1 MKPCVAAVSA
11 LLLLSLAFTSE
22 AATAGPLRVGA
33 ARVDVTPA
41 PGDLPKHYLGVN
53 DRVYSRAIV
62 IDNGTTS
69 AALVTVDVISFP
81 NALADRLTQRI
92 ASESGIPVAHIVLA
106 GTGTHSA
113 PTSSGPPAPG
123 AAPARNAVFEDRI
136 VASVTQAKATLQPA
150 RLRWGT
156 SVSHINVNRD
166 NIDPKTRGWWE
177 GPNYDGVS
185 DKSVRV
191 LFFESLAGAPIAVY
205 YNYAVFNVIAGTLD
219 LVSGDITGATSTYIE
234 ESFDGTVVAA
244 LSLGAHGDQNPIF
257 FQQTYDLREI
267 RIKAYAARGDDI
279 ANAMPPPGG
288 VGLDRSDPAVARLM
302 NQQKRMLLSMG
313 QMLGEAVLHAM
324 RGASRELTEV
334 RIVGNQATVSCPGR
348 RRTNQGR
355 SGVAGT
361 YEDADPVE
369 IRLGALVIGDVAIG
383 QVNGGPYAAIGLR
396 LQKESPY
403 ARTMFTTAC
412 GAVTSPTTRRTGTRS
427 SRCSTRL

>member
-150 RLRWGT
+150 R
-156 SVSHINVNRD
+156 
-166 NIDPKTRGWWE
+166 P
-177 GPNYDGVS
+177 
-185 DKSVRV
+185 
-191 LFFESLAGAPIAVY
+191 
-205 YNYAVFNVIAGTLD
+205 
-219 LVSGDITGATSTYIE
+219 
-234 ESFDGTVVAA
+234 
-244 LSLGAHGDQNPIF
+244 
-257 FQQTYDLREI
+257 
-267 RIKAYAARGDDI
+267 
-279 ANAMPPPGG
+279 
-288 VGLDRSDPAVARLM
+288 
-302 NQQKRMLLSMG
+302 
-313 QMLGEAVLHAM
+313 
-324 RGASRELTEV
+324 
-334 RIVGNQATVSCPGR
+334 
-348 RRTNQGR
+348 
-355 SGVAGT
+355 
-361 YEDADPVE
+361 
-369 IRLGALVIGDVAIG
+369 
-383 QVNGGPYAAIGLR
+383 
-396 LQKESPY
+396 SPC
-403 ARTMFTTAC
+403 TT
-412 GAVTSPTTRRTGTRS
+412 TT
-427 SRCSTRL
+427 RCSTSLRARSTS